1 MEETINRANEI
12 VENVTITNTSQLR
25 SITYEQ
31 AKKIKSLRVENQTF
45 DGWIFFDFDSH
56 FPDDNLEQIY
66 FDNCSFS
73 GSDLWILSSFP
84 STSRIGFTRCG
95 LRCASLEELLSSSN
109 PYQDIEV
116 LDLSGNDFEN
126 PTLFVDALK
135 KKVFGFRWI
144 KTLIISDNGFD
155 PMIVPLIKY
164 EGDSI
169 EEVVL

>member
-73 GSDLWILSSFP
+73 GLGLWILREFP
-84 STSRIGFTRCG
+84 SVSRIGFTRCG
-95 LRCASLEELLSSSN
+95 LRCDSLEKLLYSGEM
-109 PYQDIEV
+109 EV
-116 LDLSGNDFEN
+116 LDLSGNNFEN
-126 PTLFVDALK
+126 PNLFVNVLREK
-135 KKVFGFRWI
+135 IFRFRRL

-155 PMIVPLIKY
+155 PTIVPLLK
-164 EGDSI
+164 DSGRASVG
-169 EEVVL
+169 EVIL

>member
-1 MEETINRANEI
+1 MEKTIDPAHEI
-12 VENVTITNTSQLR
+12 GESLTITDPSQWL
-25 SITYEQ
+25 SITPEQ
-31 AKKIKSLRVENQTF
+31 AKKIKSLRIENQTL
-45 DGWIFFDFDSH
+45 DGSSSLYEL
-56 FPDDNLEQIY
+56 FPHDNLEQIY

-144 KTLIISDNGFD
+144 KTLIILDNGFD

>member
-1 MEETINRANEI
+1 MEKAIDPAHEI
-12 VENVTITNTSQLR
+12 GGSLTITGRSQLL
-25 SITYEQ
+25 SITSEQ
-31 AKKIKSLRVENQTF
+31 SKKTKSLRIENQAL
-45 DGWIFFDFDSH
+45 DGSISLYAL
-56 FPDDNLEQIY
+56 FPYDNIEQIY

-95 LRCASLEELLSSSN
+95 LRCASLEELLNSSN

-135 KKVFGFRWI
+135 NTIFEVRWI

-155 PMIVPLIKY
+155 PMIVPLIKD
-164 EGDSI
+164 EGTSI